1 MEFDFNSQLI
11 ENMSYLNSYARK
23 FSSDEEER
31 KDLVSETLLKALD
44 KKDYFRIGSEVNF
57 RAWLI
62 TIMTNLFINNYRKN
76 ERYAMDHYD
85 NEQMALLTEQQR
97 YSQDADSD
105 FIYQELSDIVRQSL
119 SLIDYRVFMA
129 FVNGYAYEQIAEIM
143 DLPLGTVKSKIFG
156 ARKKII
162 RNINNEMS

>member
-1 MEFDFNSQLI
+1 MEFDFNSQLV
-11 ENMSYLNSYARK
+11 ENMPYLNNYARK
-23 FSSDEEER
+23 FSLSEDER

-44 KKDYFRIGSEVNF
+44 KKDYFRIGSEMNF

-62 TIMTNLFINNYRKN
+62 KIMTNLFINNYRKN

-85 NEQMALLTEQQR
+85 NEKMALLTEQQK
-97 YSQDADSD
+97 YSQAADSE
-105 FIYQELSDIVRQSL
+105 FIYQELCDIVRQSL

-129 FVNGYAYEQIAEIM
+129 FINGYAYEQIAEIM
-143 DLPLGTVKSKIFG
+143 ELPLGTVKSKIFG